1 MGYVKHII
9 YKGADRTPMLP
20 VAVMVEFEN
29 YLGPN
34 FDERYPKLVPIIP
47 MLSEVRVGETTYE
60 RVQVPLRLSW
70 AITIHKSQGLTL
82 KDTFIDIGKTE
93 AVSGLAYVAFSRM
106 QELDSFVV
114 KPFSMDRLRNISKV
128 KQYIYRIKEEERLKN
143 LGVHTLEK
151 FRDGVSEEIL
161 TQFLQ

>member
-1 MGYVKHII
+1 M
-9 YKGADRTPMLP
+9 
-20 VAVMVEFEN
+20 E
-29 YLGPN
+29 
-34 FDERYPKLVPIIP
+34 
-47 MLSEVRVGETTYE
+47 
-60 RVQVPLRLSW
+60 SW